1 MKKTPKSIIALI
13 IINCFLNPF
22 NLVQGE
28 IYEERPMI
36 YGTTSLIVD
45 IDPHYAWDSA
55 STNHIDQVMEGL
67 FSYNLKDPNM
77 AIQPQLAVDFGTWEE
92 GKEGLYGTLWNYTV
106 ELKTGIKFHD
116 GTTFGPEDVVWSFNR
131 LNHFVANETPT
142 QIAELYKPLES
153 LYPETPL
160 LINTTIA
167 LNATHVRFVCNYIYA
182 ALEAL
187 LCFSG
192 SVIMP
197 EDKYPTHEYID
208 TATDVLIGTGPYQ
221 QVSNTDRL
229 TVFAYWEDYYGGYG
243 IESPSIQEMQWVL
256 YDDATTLN
264 QAFLDGDID
273 AIGGISMSF
282 MDEYEESE
290 YHDFSERMSGTVI
303 IYAGFNCEQI
313 DLHTRRAMQDAIN
326 YTHVIDDLGKGELI
340 QMTSIV
346 PKGIKYHDQSLLAPT
361 MNITAARNHMIDAV
375 EAGEQGLEKPSNW
388 SILKNSTKDEDWQ
401 AVTIVTYKYM
411 YSSSA
416 TMREGVGELFK
427 INFANIGINLKLFG
441 LTWGEFLN
449 SLYDGTCQVFRL
461 GMGPDFN
468 DPNNFIDPLMFSN
481 STANHAHIND
491 SILDNYI
498 ISGLNET
505 NSSKREDI
513 YKEMQQYIVDL
524 APMAYLYTSNARSVY
539 FMGCKNT
546 ARNPMG
552 KLYFYLWD
560 FDYSKIKANLFS
572 FSYVLYFIGSVGIVI
587 GAIMLLKSQKGWR
600 EKQREKR
607 LQRKVQLF
615 FAEKNEVNQFIED
628 LDENFSQ
635 WDKNK
640 KIKL

>member
-1 MKKTPKSIIALI
+1 MKNDQKTYFSIMLI
-13 IINCFLNPF
+13 LCLVHPIDS
-22 NLVQGE
+22 VQGE
-28 IYEERPMI
+28 IYKERPMI

-273 AIGGISMSF
+273 AIGGISMEF

-290 YHDFSERMSGTVI
+290 YHDVGSRMPGTVI
-303 IYAGFNCEQI
+303 VYLGFNCQQI
-313 DLHTRRAMQDAIN
+313 DLSTRRALQDAYN
-326 YTHVIDDLGKGELI
+326 YSFMIEELGKNEIKQLSSVI
-340 QMTSIV
+340 
-346 PKGIKYHDQSLLAPT
+346 PKGIRFHDNSIPT
-361 MNITAARNHMIDAV
+361 PVMNLTAARDHIIEAV
-375 EAGEQGLEKPSNW
+375 ETEEQGLIKPKNW
-388 SILKNSTKDEDWQ
+388 DYLKNSSEDAEWK
-401 AVTIVTYKYM
+401 AVTIVSYKVTYNRG
-411 YSSSA
+411 A
-416 TMREGVGELFK
+416 GMREGICELAK
-427 INFANIGINLKLFG
+427 DNFARIGIKIEVNG
-441 LTWGEFLN
+441 LSWGEFIRNIDNGN
-449 SLYDGTCQVFRL
+449 SQIFML
-461 GMGPDFN
+461 GWGSTFN
-468 DPNNFIDPLMFSN
+468 DPNNYIDPLMYSN
-481 STANHAHIND
+481 SVSNHFHIND
-491 SILDNYI
+491 TKLDEYI

-505 NSSKREDI
+505 NWSKREEL
-513 YKEMQQYIVDL
+513 YKKMQSHIVDL
-524 APMAYLYTSNARSVY
+524 APCAYLYTSNARSVY
-539 FMGCKNT
+539 FTGCVNT

-552 KLYFYLWD
+552 KLYFYLWN
-560 FDYSKIKANLFS
+560 FDYSNIKADFTLFPNA
-572 FSYVLYFIGSVGIVI
+572 FYILGGVGIII
-587 GAIMLLKSQKGWR
+587 GAFYLFKSQKLWQEKRR
-600 EKQREKR
+600 EKQ
-607 LQRKVQLF
+607 
-615 FAEKNEVNQFIED
+615 I
-628 LDENFSQ
+628 
-635 WDKNK
+635 
-640 KIKL
+640 